1 MYKKIMK
8 SLILVTV
15 TASFIFAAGCQND
28 AQTGA
33 LVGSLAGAGIGQ
45 AIGRNTEGTL
55 IGAAAGGGLGY
66 ILGNERD
73 KQRTVEQMQV
83 IRQDMNTETVY
94 VTNSNGSIVAVKLQ
108 KYGVGY
114 LGSRGEYYSKLPTS
128 EQLRPVYGF

>member
-1 MYKKIMK
+1 MKI
-8 SLILVTV
+8 SILITV
-15 TASFIFAAGCQND
+15 TASFIFSAGCQND

-33 LVGSLAGAGIGQ
+33 LVGSVAGAGIGQ

-55 IGAAAGGGLGY
+55 IGLAAGGGLGY

>member
-1 MYKKIMK
+1 MFAKIMK
-8 SLILVTV
+8 ISILVSL

-45 AIGRNTEGTL
+45 LAGRNTEGTL

-73 KQRTVEQMQV
+73 KQRTVEQMHA
-83 IRQDMNTETVY
+83 IRTDMNTETVF

-128 EQLRPVYGF
+128 EQLRPIYGF

>member
-1 MYKKIMK
+1 MCEKIMK
-8 SLILVTV
+8 ISILITV
-15 TASFIFAAGCQND
+15 TASFIFSAGCQND

-33 LVGSLAGAGIGQ
+33 LVGSVAGAGIGQ

-55 IGAAAGGGLGY
+55 IGLAAGGGLGY